1 MRKLFEVTVDVGE
14 RKVKMNPL
22 KIYIIKSVNEKPKN
36 GYDILREIK
45 NKSNGRWVP
54 PKSTIYPTLK
64 KMVDEGLMTVDDNGV
79 YKITDVGRQI
89 LEKLTNDDKI
99 IDDLLE
105 NLRAIEILL
114 QEVKVGNNGS

>member
-1 MRKLFEVTVDVGE
+1 MRKLFEVTLDIGE

-22 KIYIIKSVNEKPKN
+22 KIYIIKSVSEKPKN

-45 NKSNGRWVP
+45 HKSNGRWIP

-64 KMVDEGLMTVDDNGV
+64 KMVDEGLMTVDENGV
-79 YKITDVGRQI
+79 YKITDTGKAV
-89 LEKLTNDDKI
+89 LEKLANDGRV

-105 NLRAIEILL
+105 NLKAIEMLL
-114 QEVKVGNNGS
+114 EEVKNWGN

>member
-1 MRKLFEVTVDVGE
+1 MRKLFEVTVNVGD

-22 KIYIIKSVNEKPKN
+22 KIYIIKSVSEKPKN

-45 NKSNGRWVP
+45 SKSNGRWVP

-79 YKITDVGRQI
+79 YKITEDGKAV
-89 LEKLTNDDKI
+89 LEKLTNDGKI
-99 IDDLLE
+99 IKDILE
-105 NLRAIEILL
+105 NLRAIELL
-114 QEVKVGNNGS
+114 LREITSEGNGS